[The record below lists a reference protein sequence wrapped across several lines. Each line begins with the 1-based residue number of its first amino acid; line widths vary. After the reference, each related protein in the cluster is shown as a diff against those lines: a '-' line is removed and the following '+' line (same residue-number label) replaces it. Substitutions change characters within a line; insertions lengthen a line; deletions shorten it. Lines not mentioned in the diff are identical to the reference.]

1 MKTTRASKKKKKND
15 VFVYLFSEWAK
26 IKVNFRIRLHV

>member
-1 MKTTRASKKKKKND
+1 MKTTRASKKKND